1 MKFGREL
8 LLDAHQG
15 TVLLDVSAL
24 VWKERRSA
32 RERLSNLRPAAVT
45 PCTTSL
51 AKDSHPGPKRFSFSP
66 DKANTEPGAFVC
78 LFKGM
83 EI

>member
-8 LLDAHQG
+8 LLDEHQG

-32 RERLSNLRPAAVT
+32 RERERLSS

-78 LFKGM
+78 LFTGM